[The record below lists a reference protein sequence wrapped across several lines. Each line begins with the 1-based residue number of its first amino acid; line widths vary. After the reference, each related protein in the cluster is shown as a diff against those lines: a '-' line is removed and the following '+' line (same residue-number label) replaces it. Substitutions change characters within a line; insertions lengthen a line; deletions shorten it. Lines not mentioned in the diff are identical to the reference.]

1 MRQSVLSAK
10 AHAEAVAAS
19 DNADVELYYQ
29 FMDEERSLVP
39 RASYL
44 SVAGRSPGAGGS
56 LGASSQGVVHRVR
69 PSFVEEPDDEG
80 FFFLVYLFSFVH
92 VLLGH
97 GQMVRFRPPSGG
109 ASSATPRLGGAGGAS
124 SFGGASSSN
133 EGKSVDAAADFLRA
147 LDVVA
152 FGSQRSGPSTERI
165 TNGKGPCKRK
175 AGEVED
181 LTVAAGPRKL
191 GKSAVIQGEQESWN
205 EFRKKM
211 KKSGLSQEEMAE
223 AYHQQK
229 NGKYTMLKFTAFKF
243 D

>member
-1 MRQSVLSAK
+1 MKVS
-10 AHAEAVAAS
+10 
-19 DNADVELYYQ
+19 
-29 FMDEERSLVP
+29 
-39 RASYL
+39 
-44 SVAGRSPGAGGS
+44 
-56 LGASSQGVVHRVR
+56 
-69 PSFVEEPDDEG
+69 
-80 FFFLVYLFSFVH
+80 FFLVYLFSFVH

-152 FGSQRSGPSTERI
+152 FGSQRSGPHSGPSTGGSQRSGPSTERI

>member
-1 MRQSVLSAK
+1 MKVS
-10 AHAEAVAAS
+10 
-19 DNADVELYYQ
+19 
-29 FMDEERSLVP
+29 
-39 RASYL
+39 
-44 SVAGRSPGAGGS
+44 
-56 LGASSQGVVHRVR
+56 
-69 PSFVEEPDDEG
+69 
-80 FFFLVYLFSFVH
+80 FFLVYLFSFVH

-152 FGSQRSGPSTERI
+152 FGSQRSGPHSGPHSGPSTGGSQRSGPSTERI